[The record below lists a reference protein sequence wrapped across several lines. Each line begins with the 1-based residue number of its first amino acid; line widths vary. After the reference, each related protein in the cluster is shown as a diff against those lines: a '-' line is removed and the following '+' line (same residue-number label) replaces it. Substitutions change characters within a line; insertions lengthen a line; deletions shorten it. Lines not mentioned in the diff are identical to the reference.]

1 MSRKLRGLFVGHP
14 RAILLLRISG
24 EGVFQQPRL
33 FTTVDRPDEKRREG
47 CGKIPGEK
55 RNIVWRVLVVGLI
68 RGKEV

>member
-1 MSRKLRGLFVGHP
+1 MSRKLRESFVD
-14 RAILLLRISG
+14 ILEQFYFCEFWAKEFFGSHACL
-24 EGVFQQPRL
+24 QQL
-33 FTTVDRPDEKRREG
+33 TVPTEKRREG